1 MGMSVL
7 SEMGG
12 MRGVPGGVA
21 SPPDLVATSAPLLA
35 AAASIAELWRE
46 NDATGGFLARNID
59 TGEQLGFDVDESMPT
74 ASVAKV
80 PLALVVLDA
89 IESGDLDGARPITID
104 PSASYAGSTGLG
116 TFRYPVTIAL
126 ADLVTQSLTVSD
138 NIAADA
144 LLDLVG
150 IGAVN
155 ARLRAWRARHILFRH
170 DFRRMFECALGAAG
184 NDFGLAMELAIRGDR
199 PGEVHAIET
208 MNPEQANVAT
218 AAALVDLLQRIW
230 TDDIATPAATAGV
243 RERMARQ
250 VFQHRLSSDLRTDSF
265 RISAKT
271 GSFLNLRHEVGVV
284 EADAVGGSG
293 ARIAIAALS
302 RASVPALVHQGVD
315 LAIGTAARIAVEAL
329 R

>member
-1 MGMSVL
+1 MS
-7 SEMGG
+7 SISG
-12 MRGVPGGVA
+12 A
-21 SPPDLVATSAPLLA
+21 SGTTAAVTAPADLVATSAPLLA
-35 AAASIAELWRE
+35 AAASIADLWRE

-59 TGEQLGFDVDESMPT
+59 TGEQLGFDIDDSIPA

-80 PLALVVLDA
+80 PLALVILDA
-89 IESGDLDGARPITID
+89 IESGELDGAQPITID
-104 PSASYAGSTGLG
+104 PSASYVGGTGLG

-138 NIAADA
+138 NIAADT
-144 LLDLVG
+144 LLETVG
-150 IGAVN
+150 IDAVN

-170 DFRRMFECALGAAG
+170 DFKRMFECALGAAG
-184 NDFGLAMELAIRGDR
+184 NDFGLAIELAIRGDR

-218 AAALVDLLQRIW
+218 AAGLVDLLQRIW

-271 GSFLNLRHEVGVV
+271 GSFLNLRHEIGVV
-284 EADAVGGSG
+284 EADAADGSG

-302 RASVPALVHQGVD
+302 RTSVPALVHQGVD